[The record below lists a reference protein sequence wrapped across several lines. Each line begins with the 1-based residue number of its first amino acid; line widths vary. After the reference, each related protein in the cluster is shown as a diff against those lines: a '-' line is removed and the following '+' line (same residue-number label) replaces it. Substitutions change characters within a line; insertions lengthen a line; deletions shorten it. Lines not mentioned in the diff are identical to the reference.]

1 MAQLKKAGMRL
12 RTGFVGT
19 PCLMRA
25 LSRNGMH
32 DVACRLFTRKAP
44 PGWLNEVL
52 LGATTVW
59 ERWNSILPDGHINP
73 AGMNSLNHYS
83 YGSVVEWLYEDV
95 AGIRPDP
102 EHPGFRHVFLQPRP
116 HWRLPCV
123 DMEYDSPSGR
133 YAISFQLHTD
143 NRIILDVTVPLGA
156 MATLK
161 LPGMHGSVHK
171 LSSGVY
177 HFDYIAEECLTR
189 RFNADT
195 SVDELAEFPEVR
207 AILEQNNISLDV
219 IPPSMR
225 KKSLRELSFIPF
237 TGISAEMVKTAEFAL
252 TQIS

>member
-1 MAQLKKAGMRL
+1 MRALALKVRNAIRAEYFTPNGALASSHTNRLRPGSGGRVVRERDRKKRLAEGLMAQLQKAGMRL

-102 EHPGFRHVFLQPRP
+102 EHPGFRHAFLQPRP

-123 DMEYDSPSGR
+123 DMVYDSASGR
-133 YAISFQLHTD
+133 YAISFQLHAD
-143 NRIILDVTVPLGA
+143 NRITLDVTVPLGA
-156 MATLK
+156 TATLK
-161 LPGMHGSVHK
+161 LPGMHATAYMNCRAGPTT
-171 LSSGVY
+171 
-177 HFDYIAEECLTR
+177 LT
-189 RFNADT
+189 
-195 SVDELAEFPEVR
+195 
-207 AILEQNNISLDV
+207 ISQKNV
-219 IPPSMR
+219 
-225 KKSLRELSFIPF
+225 
-237 TGISAEMVKTAEFAL
+237 
-252 TQIS
+252 